1 MTRSSLLN
9 VSTQA
14 APAPVFE
21 AVDAAAAPPLAA
33 PSSAPRSN
41 LGNDARNDQRT
52 FCVIPAYN
60 AERTIGHVV
69 SSLIDAWGEGEVS
82 ERLIVVNDGSTDA
95 TAELARRAGA
105 YVLSHTR
112 NRGKGAALLSGFE
125 EAQRRG
131 AECVVTLDA
140 DGQHFAEDALILLQH
155 PAPKDSLLLGVRN
168 LARAGAPRANRF
180 SNALS
185 NFFLSWFSGVKL
197 ADTQCGLRR
206 YPVAATLA
214 AGTRAHGFAFET
226 EILLL
231 AALNGWSI
239 TQLPI
244 QVHYPPAG
252 ERVTH
257 FDNVRDPTRI
267 VTTVIRTMTER
278 HLLVR
283 RKAI

>member
-1 MTRSSLLN
+1 VL
-9 VSTQA
+9 
-14 APAPVFE
+14 E
-21 AVDAAAAPPLAA
+21 AMATAAAAPLPA
-33 PSSAPRSN
+33 PSNASRSSSAVLS
-41 LGNDARNDQRT
+41 DQRA

-60 AERTIGHVV
+60 AERTIGHVI
-69 SSLIDAWGEGEVS
+69 SSLIDAWGQLEVS

-105 YVLSHTR
+105 YVLSHAR

-140 DGQHFAEDALILLQH
+140 DGQHFAEDALLLLHH
-155 PAPKDSLLLGVRN
+155 PAPKDALLLGVRN

-231 AALNGWSI
+231 AALEGWSI

-244 QVHYPPAG
+244 QVHYPPPG

-283 RKAI
+283 RKASL

>member
-1 MTRSSLLN
+1 VTRSTLLN
-9 VSTQA
+9 NAQSF
-14 APAPVFE
+14 APDTALE
-21 AVDAAAAPPLAA
+21 AFAG
-33 PSSAPRSN
+33 SSAADASRSQA
-41 LGNDARNDQRT
+41 GADEHTARRT
-52 FCVIPAYN
+52 YCVIPAYN

-69 SSLIDAWGEGEVS
+69 SSLIDAWGSAEVS

-105 YVLSHTR
+105 YVLSHAR

-125 EAQRRG
+125 EAKRRG

-140 DGQHFAEDALILLQH
+140 DGQHFAEDALRLLQH
-155 PAPKDSLLLGVRN
+155 PAPNNSLLLGVRN

-214 AGTRAHGFAFET
+214 ANTRANGFAFET

-231 AALNGWSI
+231 AALEGWPI

-244 QVHYPPAG
+244 QVHYPPEG

-267 VTTVIRTMTER
+267 ITTVIRTMTE
-278 HLLVR
+278 HVVR
-283 RKAI
+283 PKASL